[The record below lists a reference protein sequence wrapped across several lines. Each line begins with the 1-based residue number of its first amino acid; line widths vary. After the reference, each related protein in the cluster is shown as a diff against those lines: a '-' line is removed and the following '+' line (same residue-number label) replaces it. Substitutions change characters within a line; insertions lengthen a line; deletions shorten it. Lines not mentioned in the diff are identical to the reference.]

1 MPGCVNVFKTRISM
15 LDMIKKK
22 NLGNEMK
29 RSGREKHFAMDS
41 TSGVVSPNSLS
52 AEVNEPKN
60 MATV

>member
-1 MPGCVNVFKTRISM
+1 
-15 LDMIKKK
+15 
-22 NLGNEMK
+22 MK